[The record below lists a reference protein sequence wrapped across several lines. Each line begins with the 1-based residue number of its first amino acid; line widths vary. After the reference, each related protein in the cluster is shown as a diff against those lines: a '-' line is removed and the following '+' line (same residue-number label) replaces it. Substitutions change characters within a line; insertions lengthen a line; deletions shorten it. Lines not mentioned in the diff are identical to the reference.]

1 MILDTNVVSEPMQ
14 ALPNQRVMRW
24 LDQVDPMSCF
34 ITAISVAELLAGVER
49 LPLGKKREKLN
60 STITVI
66 VNEKFVDRV
75 LSFDLLAA
83 KYFAVAIEKLR
94 RLGLNGM
101 NVDVLIAAIALAHNM
116 PVVSRDTRPYEAAGV
131 RVINPWADE

>member
-1 MILDTNVVSEPMQ
+1 M
-14 ALPNQRVMRW
+14 
-24 LDQVDPMSCF
+24 
-34 ITAISVAELLAGVER
+34 
-49 LPLGKKREKLN
+49 PLGKKREKLN

-101 NVDVLIAAIALAHNM
+101 NVDVLIAAIALAHIM